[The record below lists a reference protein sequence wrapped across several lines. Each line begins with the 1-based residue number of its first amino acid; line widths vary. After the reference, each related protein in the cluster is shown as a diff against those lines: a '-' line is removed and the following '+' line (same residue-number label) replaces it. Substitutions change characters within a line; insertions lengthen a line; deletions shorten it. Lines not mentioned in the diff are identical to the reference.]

1 MADNESILQDILDAP
16 DGPEIG
22 ALFDF
27 DGTII
32 NGYSAA
38 ALYKDKIKKREIS
51 VGDFVQSL
59 GVMSKYSRGKIGFS
73 GMMAESVKAMK
84 GIKEDDYIEY
94 GEELYKNYIGR
105 KVYTEARE
113 LIAAHQ
119 AKGHTVAVISSA
131 TVYQVGPTA
140 RDLDIEH
147 VFCSEYE
154 IEDGEFTGNIIR
166 PLCFGEG
173 KVIAAQK
180 LVKDK
185 GIDLDKSFF
194 YSDSD
199 DDIELLEA
207 VGHPRPV
214 NPNKKL
220 SKIARKRGWP
230 AVAFASGKTKPSTY
244 VRSYYAN
251 MSMIGSLAA
260 GIPIKMLTGSQQEAS
275 NFTTSLY
282 GDITSALAGMTLDIN
297 GEEHAWSHRPAI
309 FMFNHQSAV
318 DPIIVAKIVRK
329 DMGGVGKKEVGD
341 IPILG
346 KMMRNMGT
354 VFVDRSNAR
363 SAIESMVPLVDALK
377 VDKKSI
383 VIAPEGT
390 RSVSKKLGP
399 FKKGAFHLALQA
411 GVPVVPI
418 VIHNAIDVQPSG
430 KYLMRAAT
438 VKVDILPPV
447 DTSKW
452 TRRTLNTHVRDV
464 RNMFLRTLGQAE
476 EIAPKPVKA
485 KPKTTAKKSPKKTV
499 AKASKAKPQSKT
511 KT

>member
-1 MADNESILQDILDAP
+1 MADNQSILQDILDAP
-16 DGPEIG
+16 DGPEVG

-38 ALYKDKIKKREIS
+38 ALYKDKLKKRELS
-51 VGDFVQSL
+51 LGDFVQSL
-59 GVMSKYSRGKIGFS
+59 GIMSKYSRGKIGFS

-84 GIKEDDYIEY
+84 GVKEVEYIEY
-94 GEELYKNYIGR
+94 GEELYQNYIAR
-105 KVYTEARE
+105 KVYAEARE
-113 LIAAHQ
+113 LIEAHH
-119 AKGHTVAVISSA
+119 AKGHTVAIISSA
-131 TVYQVGPTA
+131 TIYQVGPTA

-154 IEDGEFTGNIIR
+154 IEDGAFTGNIIR

-173 KVIAAQK
+173 KVIAAEK
-180 LVKDK
+180 LVASE
-185 GIDLDKSFF
+185 GVDLDKSFF

-207 VGHPRPV
+207 VGNPRPV

-220 SKIARKRGWP
+220 TEIARQRGWP
-230 AVAFASGKTKPSTY
+230 AVAFASSKTKPSTY

-251 MSMIGSLAA
+251 MSILGALAA
-260 GIPIKMLTGSQQEAS
+260 GIPIKMLTGSQREAS

-282 GDITSALAGMTLDIN
+282 GDITSALAGMTLDIT
-297 GEEHAWSHRPAI
+297 GEENAWSHRPAI

-329 DMGGVGKKEVGD
+329 DMGGVGKKEVGK
-341 IPILG
+341 IPIMG

-354 VFVDRSNAR
+354 VFVDRKNSKN
-363 SAIESMVPLVDALK
+363 AIEAMQPLVDA
-377 VDKKSI
+377 VETDQKSI

-390 RSVSKKLGP
+390 RSYSKKLGP
-399 FKKGAFHLALQA
+399 FKKGAFHLALQT

-418 VIHNAIDVQPSG
+418 VIHNAIDVQPNG
-430 KYLMRAAT
+430 MYLMRPAT
-438 VKVDILPPV
+438 VKVDILSPV
-447 DTSKW
+447 DTTGWK
-452 TRRTLNTHVRDV
+452 RATLNDHVREV

-476 EIAPKPVKA
+476 EKAPKPAKDQVSKSAKA
-485 KPKTTAKKSPKKTV
+485 KTKAPKK
-499 AKASKAKPQSKT
+499 KAAASPRKAQT
-511 KT
+511 KS